1 MPVNL
6 SPATKSYLLGDLLSK
21 VSRSFYLTLAVLPV
35 SVRTQVGLAYLFAR
49 AADTITDTDL
59 IEQSERI
66 IHLKNFQKLFTL
78 DTIDW
83 EIVQSIQVA
92 LVSHQALPA
101 ERILLERLEDCFR
114 VYLECEFSDR
124 ARINDLM
131 TTLTKG
137 MEMDL
142 KLFQGGTTENLLS
155 LETQEDLNR
164 YIYYV
169 AGCVGEYWTNLMCA
183 HLSSLNNW
191 DVKQMSSIGINFG
204 KGLQL
209 TNIVKDIAKDLRRGR
224 CYIPASV
231 LKTAGLSPN
240 DILQPES
247 WPSFQPIL
255 NKLIQ
260 QAVEYLDQGWE
271 YTMAIPR
278 SEIRL
283 RLACMWPILL
293 GGETLKL
300 VQNSPDLLSPDCQ
313 VKVTRVC
320 VYKIIGLTTITG
332 GSGFVGTIYWKK
344 LYNQLAR
351 T

>member
-1 MPVNL
+1 
-6 SPATKSYLLGDLLSK
+6 
-21 VSRSFYLTLAVLPV
+21 
-35 SVRTQVGLAYLFAR
+35 
-49 AADTITDTDL
+49 
-59 IEQSERI
+59 
-66 IHLKNFQKLFTL
+66 
-78 DTIDW
+78 
-83 EIVQSIQVA
+83 
-92 LVSHQALPA
+92 
-101 ERILLERLEDCFR
+101 
-114 VYLECEFSDR
+114 
-124 ARINDLM
+124 
-131 TTLTKG
+131 
-137 MEMDL
+137 
-142 KLFQGGTTENLLS
+142 
-155 LETQEDLNR
+155 
-164 YIYYV
+164 
-169 AGCVGEYWTNLMCA
+169 MCA
-183 HLSSLNNW
+183 HLSSLNKW

-260 QAVEYLDQGWE
+260 QAVEFLDQGWE
-271 YTMAIPR
+271 YTMAIPS

-283 RLACMWPILL
+283 RLACMWPLLL

-300 VQNSPDLLSPDCQ
+300 VQNSPGLLNPDCQ
-313 VKVTRVC
+313 VKVTRGC

-332 GSGFVGTIYWKK
+332 GSDFVGTIYWKK

>member
-59 IEQSERI
+59 IAQSERI

-114 VYLECEFSDR
+114 VYLECELSDR

-142 KLFQGGTTENLLS
+142 ELFQGGNTENLLS

-169 AGCVGEYWTNLMCA
+169 AGCVGEYWTSLMCA

-260 QAVEYLDQGWE
+260 QAVEFLDQGWE
-271 YTMAIPR
+271 YTMAIPS

-300 VQNSPDLLSPDCQ
+300 VQNSPGLLNPDCQ
-313 VKVTRVC
+313 VKITRGC

-332 GSGFVGTIYWKK
+332 GSGLVGTIYWKK

>member
-1 MPVNL
+1 
-6 SPATKSYLLGDLLSK
+6 
-21 VSRSFYLTLAVLPV
+21 
-35 SVRTQVGLAYLFAR
+35 
-49 AADTITDTDL
+49 L

-66 IHLKNFQKLFTL
+66 VHLKNFQKLFTL

-83 EIVQSIQVA
+83 EIIQSIQVA

-101 ERILLERLEDCFR
+101 ERILLERLEDCFK
-114 VYLECEFSDR
+114 VYLECGFSDR
-124 ARINDLM
+124 VHINGLM

-142 KLFQGGTTENLLS
+142 EIFQGGTTANPLS
-155 LETQEDLNR
+155 LGTQEDLNR

-169 AGCVGEYWTNLMCA
+169 AGCVGEFWTNIMCA
-183 HLSSLNNW
+183 HLSSLGNW

-209 TNIVKDIAKDLRRGR
+209 TNIIKDMAKDLGRGR

-231 LKTAGLSPN
+231 LKTVGLSPN
-240 DILQPES
+240 DILHPES
-247 WPSFQPIL
+247 WHSFQPIL
-255 NKLIQ
+255 NQLIQ
-260 QAVEYLDQGWE
+260 QAVEYLDQGWK

-300 VQNSPDLLSPDCQ
+300 IQSSPNLLSSDYQ
-313 VKVTRVC
+313 IKVSRSC
-320 VYKIIGLTTITG
+320 VYKIIGLTTISG
-332 GSGFVGTIYWKK
+332 GSGSVGSIYWKK
-344 LYNQLAR
+344 LYTQL
-351 T
+351 TKT